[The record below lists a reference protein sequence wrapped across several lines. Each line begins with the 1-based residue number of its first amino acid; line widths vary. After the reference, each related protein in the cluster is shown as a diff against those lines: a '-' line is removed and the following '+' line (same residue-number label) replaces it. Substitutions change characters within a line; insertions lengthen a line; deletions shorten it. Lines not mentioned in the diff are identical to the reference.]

1 MSVAEAIYYGV
12 KVICVP
18 LANDAYHN
26 AKLAQQAG
34 VAVYMQRTDI
44 SKTTL
49 QDAISFVRNNPQMD
63 YDCARMS
70 LIYRE
75 AGGLKKAVQVIES
88 ALKLGNSHLLPHSYK
103 LNWYQAENY
112 DAVLLLIVMMIIL
125 IWIILA
131 RRGFGHCCKK
141 LKTN

>member
-1 MSVAEAIYYGV
+1 
-12 KVICVP
+12 
-18 LANDAYHN
+18 LA
-26 AKLAQQAG
+26 KQAG

-44 SKTTL
+44 TTTSL
-49 QDAISFVRNNPQMD
+49 LDTINYVRNNPQMD

-112 DAVLLLIVMMIIL
+112 DAVLLIIVMIVISC
-125 IWIILA
+125 WVILA
-131 RRGFGHCCKK
+131 RRGFVHCCWCKK